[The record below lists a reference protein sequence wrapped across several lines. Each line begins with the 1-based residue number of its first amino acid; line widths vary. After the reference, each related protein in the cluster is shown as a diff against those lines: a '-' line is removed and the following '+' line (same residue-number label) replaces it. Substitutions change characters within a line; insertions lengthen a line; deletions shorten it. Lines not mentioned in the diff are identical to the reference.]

1 MSRLPEMKRLKLEE
15 IEPGILVV
23 SFDRPEVMNAIDTAT
38 CEDLRDLFAPL
49 NRNPGPWRAIIV
61 TGTGDRAFCA
71 GGDLK
76 ERQGMT
82 DDQWRAQH
90 DIIEEGA
97 WALLNA
103 TAPTIAAVN
112 GVAYGGGCELALCC
126 DFIYAADTARFA
138 LPEVTRGIIPGG
150 GGTQTLSRAVGER
163 RAKELMMTG
172 RPFSAEEALEWGLVN
187 RLLPQND
194 LMSAA
199 LDTARA
205 HCRQRPDCRS
215 AGQEGGS
222 PRPADRP
229 DARPGD
235 RDSRLWPHDR
245 NRGPAGR
252 RAGLQRKRES
262 PTSRADRKDE

>member
-1 MSRLPEMKRLKLEE
+1 MTNLPAMRRLKLEE
-15 IEPGILVV
+15 VEPGILVV

-38 CEDLRDLFAPL
+38 CEDLRDLFGPF
-49 NRNPGPWRAIIV
+49 NRNPGPWRAIIL

-103 TAPTIAAVN
+103 TTPTIAAVN
-112 GVAYGGGCELALCC
+112 GVAYGGGCELSLCC

-150 GGTQTLSRAVGER
+150 GGTQTLSRAIGER

-172 RPFSAEEALEWGLVN
+172 RPFSAADALEWGMVN
-187 RLLPQND
+187 RLAPQAE
-194 LMSAA
+194 LMSVA
-199 LDTARA
+199 LETARTIA
-205 HCRQRPDCRS
+205 ANAPVAVQQIKKAIRH
-215 AGQEGGS
+215 
-222 PRPADRP
+222 
-229 DARPGD
+229 
-235 RDSRLWPHDR
+235 
-245 NRGPAGR
+245 
-252 RAGLQRKRES
+252 GLQTDLTRGLEIEILAYGRTIGTEDRLEGVRAFNEKRKPEFEGR
-262 PTSRADRKDE
+262 

>member
-1 MSRLPEMKRLKLEE
+1 
-15 IEPGILVV
+15 
-23 SFDRPEVMNAIDTAT
+23 
-38 CEDLRDLFAPL
+38 
-49 NRNPGPWRAIIV
+49 
-61 TGTGDRAFCA
+61 
-71 GGDLK
+71 
-76 ERQGMT
+76 MT

-172 RPFSAEEALEWGLVN
+172 RPFSAEDALTWGMAN
-187 RLLPQND
+187 RVVPQAE
-194 LMSAA
+194 LMETA

-205 HCRQRPDCRS
+205 IAANAPVAVQQVKKAVRH
-215 AGQEGGS
+215 
-222 PRPADRP
+222 
-229 DARPGD
+229 
-235 RDSRLWPHDR
+235 
-245 NRGPAGR
+245 
-252 RAGLQRKRES
+252 GLQTDITRGLEIEILAYGRTIGTEDRLEGVRAFNEKRKPDFKGR
-262 PTSRADRKDE
+262 